1 MQVNKLTNKAS
12 IERAAHFALS
22 AAVVVIHCF
31 GAVFV
36 VLFARD
42 ARGLACSG
50 LLLAGIRSRLVD
62 DPAAHNREQILRV
75 QDFGFRH
82 FHDVS

>member
-1 MQVNKLTNKAS
+1 MRFLVKLSNS
-12 IERAAHFALS
+12 QLCVLS
-22 AAVVVIHCF
+22 LTYCF

-75 QDFGFRH
+75 QDFGFGH
-82 FHDVS
+82 FHDVG